1 MTGSW
6 DGKYEWCFSPLG
18 TGDKVGVNNAGI
30 GIFKKQPYIGLAKEI
45 LQNVI
50 DAKDK
55 DIKGPAKAVFEVI
68 SVSKTQIPGAERL
81 SYVIKQCYEYYHEG
95 DDGVKMGLLKRA
107 AETLLDGDGPV
118 PVLKISDYHTVGLTG
133 AKKEKGSNWTGLVRE
148 ISATN
153 KGNGKSGSFGVGKFA
168 PFNFSDIRT
177 IVYST
182 YNKDGETAL
191 QGKTILT
198 TFRDEDGKLKQ
209 NVGLFGMVEEEDC
222 KAVYDVEDA
231 PEVFRRL
238 ECGTDVFVIGF
249 RKDPEWMDQVA
260 ISVLEYFFYTIY
272 IGDLEVS
279 IVDGDRRIDIN
290 MENLPVLINKYAD
303 YCHRK
308 EIEFSAPV
316 FWGVLNDKTGRTKHY
331 KEVFE
336 NMGEVE
342 LYLLVDQDLSEKRIL
357 EMRKAGMKITED
369 TAFKIGAYFHG
380 IFIAT
385 GNGSRSDEPKD
396 NINSFLRKCENQ
408 AHDTWSKD
416 EYEDHIKEAE
426 RIIKKVHSWILEK
439 IKEEMPEVE
448 QDETEGYGLSDL
460 LPNQESDGKD
470 DTEERAYISFEPLP
484 VEITP
489 SFSKK
494 PKKKASDVSMVP
506 DNLNAQMA
514 EKILIPDDD
523 GKEQLPAG
531 GTETT
536 PKPPHPG
543 PPPGPFPGPF
553 PGPEPHPDPKPFPEG
568 PQTVPASEQEG
579 GAKEK
584 GKNTLRNMRIS
595 NVRTPYNSAKDEFR
609 ISFIPEKAADDVYV
623 RLRIGADDEDKRQA
637 EIQSASLKGSKLELQ
652 HGLILISHVDK
663 GEKVVLTVKLH
674 NARRCQLEVTAYAK

>member
-1 MTGSW
+1 MSGSW
-6 DGKYEWCFSPLG
+6 NNKYKWCFSPLG

-55 DIKGPAKAVFEVI
+55 DVDGPARAVFEVI
-68 SVSKTQIPGAERL
+68 SIPKEQLPGPERL

-107 AETLLDGDGPV
+107 AEVLLDGDGLV

-177 IVYST
+177 IIYST
-182 YNKDGETAL
+182 YNKDGEMAL

-198 TFRDEDGKLKQ
+198 TFRDKDGKLKQ
-209 NVGLFGMVEEEDC
+209 NVGLFGLVEEEDC
-222 KAVYDVEDA
+222 KAVYNVEDA
-231 PEVFRRL
+231 PEVFRRS

-249 RKDPEWMDQVA
+249 RKDPEWMHQVA
-260 ISVLEYFFYTIY
+260 VSVLEYFFYTIY
-272 IGDLEVS
+272 IGNLEVS
-279 IVDGDRRIDIN
+279 IVDGDKCIDIN
-290 MENLPVLINKYAD
+290 KANLSNLINKYAD
-303 YCHRK
+303 YCHRN
-308 EIEFSAPV
+308 EIEFSVPV
-316 FWGVLNDKTGRTKHY
+316 FWGILNDKTGRTKHY
-331 KEVFE
+331 QEVFD
-336 NMGEVE
+336 NKGEVE
-342 LYLLVDQDLSEKRIL
+342 LYLLVDPDLSEKRIL

-369 TAFKIGAYFHG
+369 TAFRIGAYFHG

-385 GNGSRSDEPKD
+385 GNGSKSDEPRD

-416 EYEDHIKEAE
+416 EYEDHKKEAD
-426 RIIKKVHSWILEK
+426 RVIKGIHSWILEK

-460 LPNQESDGKD
+460 LPNQESDGKN

-484 VEITP
+484 VEITQ

-494 PKKKASDVSMVP
+494 PKKKASDVSLVT
-506 DNLNAQMA
+506 DN
-514 EKILIPDDD
+514 PDDQKPREVVIPGED
-523 GKEQLPAG
+523 GEEQLPAG
-531 GTETT
+531 GTDKI
-536 PKPPHPG
+536 PKPPV
-543 PPPGPFPGPF
+543 PPLPGPFPGPF
-553 PGPEPHPDPKPFPEG
+553 PGPEPHPEPQPFPEG
-568 PQTVPASEQEG
+568 PETVPATEQEG
-579 GAKEK
+579 GLKDR
-584 GKNTLRNMRIS
+584 GKTTLRSLRIS
-595 NVRTPYNSAKDEFR
+595 SIRTPYNGAKDEFR
-609 ISFIPEKAADDVYV
+609 ISFIPEKTAEEVYIK
-623 RLRIGADDEDKRQA
+623 LRIGADDEDKRQA
-637 EIQSASLKGSKLELQ
+637 EIQSASLREEQLELRQ
-652 HGLILISHVDK
+652 GFILIPHVEK
-663 GEKVVLTVKLH
+663 GRKIVFTVKLL
-674 NARRCQLEVTAYAK
+674 NIKRCQLEVTAYAE